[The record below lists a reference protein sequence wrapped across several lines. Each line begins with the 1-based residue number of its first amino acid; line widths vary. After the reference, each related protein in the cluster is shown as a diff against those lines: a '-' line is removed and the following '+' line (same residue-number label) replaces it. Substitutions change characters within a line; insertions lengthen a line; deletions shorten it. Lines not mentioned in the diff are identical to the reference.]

1 MRKKHLDPLIAIKR
15 AMVMALLLLGA
26 CSYLGQPT
34 PETFNERAA
43 AAYAS
48 VTAVRQTALTLLQ
61 TGSITAADAQNVQEG
76 ADNVRAGIDVARNIA
91 VTNPGQAENRLTAA
105 IAALNAL
112 NAYLASQQ

>member
-1 MRKKHLDPLIAIKR
+1 MRRNERHGLFFAKAVAVLII
-15 AMVMALLLLGA
+15 GA
-26 CSYLGQPT
+26 CSYIGQPT

-43 AAYAS
+43 AAYTS

-61 TGSITAADAQNVQEG
+61 TRVITPADAQNVQEG

-91 VTNPGQAENRLTAA
+91 ATDPGQAENRLTAA

>member
-1 MRKKHLDPLIAIKR
+1 MRKSSAFNISML
-15 AMVMALLLLGA
+15 ALLLVGA

-61 TGSITAADAQNVQEG
+61 TGSITADDAQNVQEG
-76 ADNVRAGIDVARNIA
+76 ADNARAGIDVARTIA
-91 VTNPGQAENRLTAA
+91 VTDAGQADNRLTAA
-105 IAALNAL
+105 IVALNAL

>member
-1 MRKKHLDPLIAIKR
+1 MGKIYVDPLMAIKR
-15 AMVMALLLLGA
+15 AMVLALLLLGA
-26 CSYLGQPT
+26 CAYLGQPT

-61 TGSITAADAQNVQEG
+61 TGNITPADAQNVQEG
-76 ADNVRAGIDVARNIA
+76 ADNAREGIDVARSIA

-105 IAALNAL
+105 VVALNAL

>member
-1 MRKKHLDPLIAIKR
+1 MRKSSAFNIVI
-15 AMVMALLLLGA
+15 VMALLLMGA

-61 TGSITAADAQNVQEG
+61 TGSITATDAQNVQEG
-76 ADNVRAGIDVARNIA
+76 ADNARAGIDVARSIA
-91 VTNPGQAENRLTAA
+91 VTNPSQAENRLTAA
-105 IAALNAL
+105 IVALNAL